1 MDDQRSLSASQ
12 AFSSLF
18 RTMLLSMGLIAG
30 PMNSITAMSLGEN
43 ERAVA
48 IALLSLTA
56 VQAAGQFRKTDG

>member
-56 VQAAGQFRKTDG
+56 VQAAGQFGRRNG